1 MVDEFNTRN
10 SYVSKII
17 DGSHSMKLTG
27 HLFSAFLISLVS
39 LIGFS
44 CIAVLISGQ
53 KIIQFDQ
60 TVISFIQG
68 FESPTL
74 TSIMKFFTYIG
85 SFSVVVVIAII
96 AFLFLYFVLKHR
108 IELVLFGTV
117 ILGTPIINQMLK
129 QFFHR
134 ARPDLHRLIEIGG
147 YSFPSGHAMNAF
159 AVYGI
164 LAFLLWRH
172 IPTRLGRT
180 VLIMISTIFIL
191 MIGTSRIYLGVHY
204 PSDIIGGYFASGFWL
219 AISIWFFQKYK
230 EKRYIRNRFH
240 EGKR

>member
-1 MVDEFNTRN
+1 
-10 SYVSKII
+10 
-17 DGSHSMKLTG
+17 MKLTG
-27 HLFSAFLISLVS
+27 HLFNAFLISLVS

-44 CIAVLISGQ
+44 CIAVFISGQ

-85 SFSVVVVIAII
+85 SFSVVVVLSIMAL
-96 AFLFLYFVLKHR
+96 LFLYFVLKHR
-108 IELVLFGTV
+108 IELLLFGTV
-117 ILGTPIINQMLK
+117 ILGTPMINRILK

-180 VLIMISTIFIL
+180 VLIMMSTLFIL

-219 AISIWFFQKYK
+219 ASSIWFFQRYK
-230 EKRYIRNRFH
+230 EKRYVRNRFH

>member
-1 MVDEFNTRN
+1 
-10 SYVSKII
+10 
-17 DGSHSMKLTG
+17 MKLRG
-27 HLFSAFLISLVS
+27 HFIVGLFS

-44 CIAVLISGQ
+44 MMAIFISGQ
-53 KIIQFDQ
+53 TIIQFDQ
-60 TVISFIQG
+60 IVISFIQG
-68 FESPTL
+68 FESPML

-85 SFSVVVVIAII
+85 SFPSVLVISLFAS
-96 AFLFLYFVLKHR
+96 FFLYFVLDHR
-108 IELVLFGTV
+108 RELLLFGTV
-117 ILGTPIINQMLK
+117 VIGTPIINQILK

-180 VLIMISTIFIL
+180 VLIIISTIFIL

-219 AISIWFFQKYK
+219 ASSIWFFQRYK
-230 EKRYIRNRFH
+230 EKRYARNRFS
-240 EGKR
+240 ESKG

>member
-1 MVDEFNTRN
+1 
-10 SYVSKII
+10 
-17 DGSHSMKLTG
+17 MKLTG
-27 HLFSAFLISLVS
+27 HLLSAFLISLAS

-44 CIAVLISGQ
+44 CIAVLISSQ
-53 KIIQFDQ
+53 KIVQFDQ
-60 TVISFIQG
+60 IVISFIQG
-68 FESPTL
+68 FESSTL
-74 TSIMKFFTYIG
+74 TAIMKFFTYIG
-85 SFSVVVVIAII
+85 SFPSVLVISILA
-96 AFLFLYFVLKHR
+96 ALFLYFVLNHR
-108 IELVLFGTV
+108 TELLLFGAVV
-117 ILGTPIINQMLK
+117 IGTPIINQILK

-172 IPTRLGRT
+172 IPTRLSRT
-180 VLIMISTIFIL
+180 ILIIISSIFIL

-219 AISIWFFQKYK
+219 AISIWFFQRYK
-230 EKRYIRNRFH
+230 KKRSARNSSL
-240 EGKR
+240 EGKG

>member
-1 MVDEFNTRN
+1 MVDEFNTKN
-10 SYVSKII
+10 SYISKII
-17 DGSHSMKLTG
+17 VGSFSMKLTG

-53 KIIQFDQ
+53 NIIQFDQ

-85 SFSVVVVIAII
+85 SFSVVVVISIM

-108 IELVLFGTV
+108 IELLLFGIV
-117 ILGTPIINQMLK
+117 ILGTPIINQILK

-134 ARPDLHRLIEIGG
+134 ARPDLHRLIEVGG

-180 VLIMISTIFIL
+180 VLVMMSTIFIL

-204 PSDIIGGYFASGFWL
+204 PSDIIGAYFASGFWL
-219 AISIWFFQKYK
+219 ASSIWFFQRYK
-230 EKRYIRNRFH
+230 EKRYARNRFS
-240 EGKR
+240 ESKG

>member
-1 MVDEFNTRN
+1 M
-10 SYVSKII
+10 
-17 DGSHSMKLTG
+17 
-27 HLFSAFLISLVS
+27 
-39 LIGFS
+39 
-44 CIAVLISGQ
+44 
-53 KIIQFDQ
+53 
-60 TVISFIQG
+60 
-68 FESPTL
+68 
-74 TSIMKFFTYIG
+74 
-85 SFSVVVVIAII
+85 

-108 IELVLFGTV
+108 IELLLFGTV
-117 ILGTPIINQMLK
+117 ILGTPIINQILK

-180 VLIMISTIFIL
+180 VLIIISTIFIL

-219 AISIWFFQKYK
+219 AISIWFFQRYK